1 MSDGPVTEAPAPSVR
16 LRRIA
21 RVLREW
27 RARTEYKQ
35 EDVAARAGWSRAKQS
50 RLEAATPPI
59 RPADVVTLA
68 LVYGIDEEERE
79 ALFNSAQI
87 AQAPGW
93 WESVQE
99 GALDADVLDYVQLE
113 SEATNVRTFKLDV
126 VPGLFQTRDYTAA
139 LQHASVPP
147 LPAEAEQD
155 RLDARMHRQ
164 GRLTDDTPLEV
175 EAILT
180 EAVLHVEV
188 GGPEVMRRQRGRLL
202 ELAELPNVELR
213 VIPAGAGAYPAM
225 SVPFSILGFDGSPT
239 DSDVGYVE
247 LLGRGVYL
255 ERAEDVQPYSLAF
268 DSLRNV
274 AMSPRETVEFI
285 SALPSTTT

>member
-1 MSDGPVTEAPAPSVR
+1 MTDGPATEAPSPNVR

-27 RARTEYKQ
+27 RARTDYKQ
-35 EDVAARAGWSRAKQS
+35 EDVASRAGWSRAKQS

-93 WESVQE
+93 WESVKE

-113 SEATNVRTFKLDV
+113 AEATKLRTFKVDV
-126 VPGLFQTRDYTAA
+126 VPGLLQTLEYGAA
-139 LQHASVPP
+139 LDRASVPA
-147 LPAEAEQD
+147 LPVEAEQD

-164 GRLTDDTPLEV
+164 GRLTDDTPLQV

-180 EAVLHVEV
+180 EAALHVEV
-188 GGPEVMRRQRGRLL
+188 GGAEVMRRQRGRLL
-202 ELAELPNVELR
+202 ELAALPNVRLR
-213 VIPAGAGAYPAM
+213 VIPASAGAYPATG
-225 SVPFSILGFDGSPT
+225 VPFSILGFEGSPA

-255 ERAEDVQPYSLAF
+255 ERAEDVRPYSLAF
-268 DSLRNV
+268 GSLRNV
-274 AMSPRETVEFI
+274 AMSPRETVELI
-285 SALPSTTT
+285 SVLSNTTT